1 MGHKRG
7 APCRG
12 GRPGRGWYDRDV
24 SPAAECAPIVL
35 AMSPEDVVRAWPAD
49 VPLAAMISGLEGG
62 AGADGGGWSRWS
74 ILAVPRLWTAVDA
87 TGDLVPTV
95 QRGAF
100 EPASELPFAGG
111 WMGVLTY
118 ELGACLEP
126 SARARGSGGGRWPLG
141 AWARCESALVHDA
154 ATGRWWAVG
163 EVDELPSVER
173 LLGGAGAAEI
183 QAPKFDGPLRSEMGR
198 ERYERAVARAVEYIR
213 AGDVFQVNLSHALV
227 GTMRGTPRG
236 LFISLLRTAAPWYG
250 ALLELPEE
258 LGGGAIVSA
267 SPELF
272 LEFDAKT
279 RRAVTR
285 PMKGTRGGERTAA
298 ELLASEKDAAELNM
312 IVDLMRN
319 DLGRVCEFGSVRV
332 DRQREVESH
341 GRGGSGGGVL
351 QGVATVSG
359 TLREGQGLNDLLR
372 AAFPPGS
379 ITGAPKVRAMQI
391 INELEARPRG
401 PYCGCVG
408 YVSDCGRAQM
418 NVAIRTAVLK
428 KRVSGSGSRGSG
440 VEVGLAG
447 TAGTVTNSA
456 ISAPPRE
463 IRSREVSRRGAAGAE
478 AGNCEQWDVRY
489 GVGAGIVADSDP
501 ESEWRETLL
510 KARVWEGVAG
520 VESES
525 GTC

>member
-1 MGHKRG
+1 ML
-7 APCRG
+7 
-12 GRPGRGWYDRDV
+12 
-24 SPAAECAPIVL
+24 PAAECAPIVL
-35 AMSPEDVVRAWPAD
+35 AMSPEDVVRAWPAE
-49 VPLAAMISGLEGG
+49 VPLAAMISGFEGR
-62 AGADGGGWSRWS
+62 AGGGRSRWS
-74 ILAVPRLWTAVDA
+74 ILAIPRLWSVVDPL
-87 TGDLVPTV
+87 GDLVPRAGGV
-95 QRGAF
+95 GPLHAGD
-100 EPASELPFAGG
+100 LPFVGG

-126 SARARGSGGGRWPLG
+126 SACARNGRAQWPLG

-163 EVDELPSVER
+163 DADELPCVER
-173 LLGGAGAAEI
+173 LLGGAAAAEI
-183 QAPKFDGPLRSEMGR
+183 RAPMFDGPLRSEMGR
-198 ERYERAVARAVEYIR
+198 EAYVRAVARAVEYIR

-236 LFISLLRTAAPWYG
+236 LFASLLRTAAPWYG
-250 ALLELPEE
+250 ALLEVPAEIGND
-258 LGGGAIVSA
+258 LGGCAVVSA

-272 LEFDAKT
+272 LEFDART

-319 DLGRVCEFGSVRV
+319 DLGRVCAYGSVRV
-332 DRQREVESH
+332 ECAREVEAH
-341 GRGGSGGGVL
+341 GRAGHAGDKQRSGGVL

-359 TLREGQGLNDLLR
+359 TLREGLGLNDLLR
-372 AAFPPGS
+372 ATFPPGS

-391 INELEARPRG
+391 IDELEARPRG

-408 YVSDCGRAQM
+408 YVSDCGRSQM
-418 NVAIRTAVLK
+418 NVAIRTVVMK
-428 KRVSGSGSRGSG
+428 KRGPGSGSRDSG
-440 VEVGLAG
+440 AEAGLAG
-447 TAGTVTNSA
+447 AAGAVTNSA

-463 IRSREVSRRGAAGAE
+463 TCLREISRRGAEGAE
-478 AGNCEQWDVRY
+478 ATRCERWDVRY

-501 ESEWRETLL
+501 ASEWRETLL
-510 KARVWEGVAG
+510 KARVWEGIAG
-520 VESES
+520 VES
-525 GTC
+525 GTASEVCGPGS